1 MVKVKDTYVY
11 IGDDIYK
18 KLPKAEQ
25 KKFKE
30 LYEEIMQQMK
40 PKKSQLRSFSPQ
52 TFSRMIQENFE
63 EERVTPKLNLFS
75 DVT

>member
-1 MVKVKDTYVY
+1 MNQGFQPKKAQDTSLSTK
-11 IGDDIYK
+11 IR
-18 KLPKAEQ
+18 
-25 KKFKE
+25 KFKQ
-30 LYEEIMQQMK
+30 LYGEIMQQMK
-40 PKKSQLRSFSPQ
+40 PKKKSQLRSFSPQ

>member
-1 MVKVKDTYVY
+1 MNQGFQPKKAQDTSLSTK
-11 IGDDIYK
+11 IRR
-18 KLPKAEQ
+18 
-25 KKFKE
+25 FKE
-30 LYEEIMQQMK
+30 LYEEIMQQMR
-40 PKKSQLRSFSPQ
+40 PRKSQLRSFSPQ

>member
-1 MVKVKDTYVY
+1 MNQGFQPKKALDTSLSTK
-11 IGDDIYK
+11 IR
-18 KLPKAEQ
+18 
-25 KKFKE
+25 KFKE
-30 LYEEIMQQMK
+30 LYEEIMQQMR

-63 EERVTPKLNLFS
+63 EERVIPKLNLFS